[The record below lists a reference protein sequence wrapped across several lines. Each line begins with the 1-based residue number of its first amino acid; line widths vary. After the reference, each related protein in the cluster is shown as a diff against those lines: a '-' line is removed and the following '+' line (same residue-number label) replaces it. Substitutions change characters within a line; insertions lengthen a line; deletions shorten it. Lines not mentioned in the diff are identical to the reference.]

1 MPSRATWH
9 LLVPGIIIGA
19 IIAVALVVPFL
30 PLPDPILMEIS
41 ARLLPPSGSHLLGQD
56 EYGRDVLSRILWGA
70 RTSLVVAFLAATA
83 AAIVGTCLGLFG
95 GYFRGLAELLTVRTA
110 EAILCFPPLLLAL
123 LVVTL
128 LGPGAGTL
136 IAVLAFLYAPG
147 FARISFAETLT
158 VRALDYVTAQ
168 EALGAR
174 PDRILVRTILP
185 NVAPA
190 LLVQFSLTVAS
201 AIVLE
206 SGLSFLGLGVVP
218 PAPSWGL
225 MIRGARSTMDQ
236 APWLLLWPCAALTGA
251 VVALNLL
258 CDRLRD
264 VFDPRTGSLGW
275 LARAA
280 VTLLP
285 RSAPPTEQPSLMQVA
300 GLTVEL
306 DT

>member
-1 MPSRATWH
+1 MHSRATWH
-9 LLVPGIIIGA
+9 ILVPGIIVGA

-30 PLPDPILMEIS
+30 PLQDPILMQIS

-70 RTSLVVAFLAATA
+70 RTSLAVAFLATA
-83 AAIVGTCLGLFG
+83 AAAMVGTCLGLFG
-95 GYFRGLAELLTVRTA
+95 GYFRGLVELLTVRTA

-158 VRALDYVTAQ
+158 VRGLDYVTAQ

-174 PDRILVRTILP
+174 PDRILTRTILP

-225 MIRGARSTMDQ
+225 MIRGARSTMEQ
-236 APWLLLWPCAALTGA
+236 APWLLLWPCLALTGTVIA
-251 VVALNLL
+251 
-258 CDRLRD
+258 
-264 VFDPRTGSLGW
+264 
-275 LARAA
+275 
-280 VTLLP
+280 
-285 RSAPPTEQPSLMQVA
+285 QPIA
-300 GLTVEL
+300 
-306 DT
+306 